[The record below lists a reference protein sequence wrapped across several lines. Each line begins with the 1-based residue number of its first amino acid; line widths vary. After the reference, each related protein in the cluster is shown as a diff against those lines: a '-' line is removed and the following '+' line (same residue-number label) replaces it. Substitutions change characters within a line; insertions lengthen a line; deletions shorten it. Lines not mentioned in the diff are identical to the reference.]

1 MVSQNTMKI
10 VKRKSSIIMIGMIM
24 MLSSCYNAKLCI
36 DKSIDFIVMDN
47 TPPIIGIDSI
57 AYFLCSYRY
66 KYPFPM
72 PKLKDTLRYTKSSN
86 FKPPDKPNPFLKK
99 VLFINDSTNK
109 MDYLSF
115 KHKNNSVLNDFGISI
130 FNPVLIERS
139 GKKYYHIECFL
150 RSTTSE
156 LIYIYYFRFNKFNK
170 MEQYNVVPFYF

>member
-1 MVSQNTMKI
+1 MQI
-10 VKRKSSIIMIGMIM
+10 VKRKNSIFIICIIII
-24 MLSSCYNAKLCI
+24 LSSCYNAKLCI
-36 DKSIDFIVMDN
+36 DKSIDFIVKEN
-47 TPPIIGIDSI
+47 TPPIIGNDSA
-57 AYFLCSYRY
+57 AYFLCSYLY
-66 KYPFPM
+66 KQPLFM
-72 PKLKDTLRYTKSSN
+72 PKLKDTLRYTNSSN
-86 FKPPDKPNPFLKK
+86 FKKPDKPNPFLRKI
-99 VLFINDSTNK
+99 LFIDDSTNK

-115 KHKNNSVLNDFGISI
+115 KHKNNSILNDFGINI

>member
-1 MVSQNTMKI
+1 MMKI
-10 VKRKSSIIMIGMIM
+10 VKRKSSIFIICIIII
-24 MLSSCYNAKLCI
+24 LSSCYNAKLCI
-36 DKSIDFIVMDN
+36 NKSIDFIVKDN
-47 TPPIIGIDSI
+47 TPPIIGNDSI
-57 AYFLCSYRY
+57 AYFICGYMY

-86 FKPPDKPNPFLKK
+86 FKPPDKPNSFLKK
-99 VLFINDSTNK
+99 VIFINDSTNK

-115 KHKNNSVLNDFGISI
+115 KHKNNSVFNDFGISI
-130 FNPVLIERS
+130 FIPVLIERS

-150 RSTTSE
+150 GSTTSE